1 MATISSAKGGKGG
14 LPLGGWGD
22 GRWQMSEKAARYP
35 AWSSADRRREQ
46 AKGNRTTAK
55 KQKRCLQATKMI
67 IGASSDDAHNCFAL
81 YSRGQM
87 QGRGEQRGS
96 QGSEFPV
103 SIP

>member
-67 IGASSDDAHNCFAL
+67 IGASSDDAHNCFAPVF
-81 YSRGQM
+81 
-87 QGRGEQRGS
+87 QRADAGKR
-96 QGSEFPV
+96 
-103 SIP
+103 